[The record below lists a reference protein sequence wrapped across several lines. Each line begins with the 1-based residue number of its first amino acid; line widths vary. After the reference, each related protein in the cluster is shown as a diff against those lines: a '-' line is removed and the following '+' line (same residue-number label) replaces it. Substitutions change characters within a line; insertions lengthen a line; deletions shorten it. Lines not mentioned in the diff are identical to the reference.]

1 MIVFYFAS
9 EGIVKVVKKPYP
21 VLLGNF
27 MLFVGLYFLASAIVI
42 PNIATVLASKINPIT
57 IPSEGIL
64 IYASIGVIVLVF
76 IGFYTTKK
84 YSPLLQ

>member
-1 MIVFYFAS
+1 M
-9 EGIVKVVKKPYP
+9 KKPYP

-42 PNIATVLASKINPIT
+42 PNIATVLASKMNPMT
-57 IPSEGIL
+57 IPSVGAL
-64 IYASIGVIVLVF
+64 IYAFIAVIALLI
-76 IGFYTTKK
+76 IGFYTTKR